1 MGKHCDNI
9 MDHIN
14 GDTLGIRDNVP
25 FEESP
30 LSPLVY

>member
-1 MGKHCDNI
+1 MGKHSENI

-14 GDTLGIRDNVP
+14 VDTLGIRDNVP

-30 LSPLVY
+30 LSPLVH